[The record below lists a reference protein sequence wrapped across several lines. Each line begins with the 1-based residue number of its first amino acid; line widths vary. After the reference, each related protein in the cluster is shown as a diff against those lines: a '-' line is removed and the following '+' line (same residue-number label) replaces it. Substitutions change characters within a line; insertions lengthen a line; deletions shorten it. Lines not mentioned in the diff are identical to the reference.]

1 MTVIGYATLRY
12 SPDALSL
19 LGVRVTLRCG
29 KRRCVSTDPSVATV
43 WFPAILAAVV
53 CTAFWGTTPLCC
65 LFAVVFVPV
74 LISLISLAEVNDG
87 DNQEYGDRGRQYCH
101 GDECTLSV
109 LDLRV
114 LSCQILGKDVLCKV
128 SLCALHSAS
137 FFTNPLCAIK
147 PTFPKK
153 ILKRARPSNDEPAGR
168 ASDQDLEARPR
179 GNGKGSCTDQF
190 FSASSAESVGE
201 SWLVS
206 ARRLPDLKG
215 KLMRT
220 HKSGAKTDHS
230 FA

>member
-87 DNQEYGDRGRQYCH
+87 DNQVH
-101 GDECTLSV
+101 IKLLWPSNHV
-109 LDLRV
+109 
-114 LSCQILGKDVLCKV
+114 SKADVLEV
-128 SLCALHSAS
+128 GNS
-137 FFTNPLCAIK
+137 FLPEI
-147 PTFPKK
+147 
-153 ILKRARPSNDEPAGR
+153 GVW
-168 ASDQDLEARPR
+168 RPR
-179 GNGKGSCTDQF
+179 TPI
-190 FSASSAESVGE
+190 
-201 SWLVS
+201 
-206 ARRLPDLKG
+206 LPWG
-215 KLMRT
+215 RVYFVR
-220 HKSGAKTDHS
+220 S
-230 FA
+230 